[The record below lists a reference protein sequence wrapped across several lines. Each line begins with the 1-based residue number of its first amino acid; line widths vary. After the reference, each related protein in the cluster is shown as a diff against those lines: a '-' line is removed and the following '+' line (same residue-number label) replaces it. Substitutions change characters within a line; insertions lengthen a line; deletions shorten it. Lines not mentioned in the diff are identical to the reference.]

1 MMLKINLNKENEMIK
16 GVTKNIIEINP
27 RNHDYFEKLIIILKN
42 EPDTLNIE
50 EIHKCAFLM
59 AGQKPPSCIHDSGE
73 IIKMILCILI
83 GVVSTLICCGVTVLF
98 V

>member
-1 MMLKINLNKENEMIK
+1 MLKQYLFEGDKMIK

-42 EPDTLNIE
+42 IPDTPDEDELQRN
-50 EIHKCAFLM
+50 AFLM
-59 AGQKPPSCIHDSGE
+59 IGQTPPSIINKHSDN
-73 IIKMILCILI
+73 IKMILCTLI
-83 GVVSTLICCGVTVLF
+83 GAVISLLCCIVIRLF

>member
-1 MMLKINLNKENEMIK
+1 MIK

-42 EPDTLNIE
+42 APEIPDE
-50 EIHKCAFLM
+50 EDLLKNAFLM
-59 AGQKPPSCIHDSGE
+59 IGQTPPSIINKHTD
-73 IIKMILCILI
+73 IIKMSLCILS
-83 GVVSTLICCGVTVLF
+83 GALISLLCCIAIRLF

>member
-1 MMLKINLNKENEMIK
+1 MIK

-42 EPDTLNIE
+42 NPNIPDE
-50 EIHKCAFLM
+50 EELKKCAFLM
-59 AGQKPPSCIHDSGE
+59 VGQKPPSCAHDPSKTV
-73 IIKMILCILI
+73 KMILCALI
-83 GVVSTLICCGVTVLF
+83 GAVCTLICCGITVLF